1 MSSSVPTV
9 LPQFIA
15 IATAALPTG
24 FQVFEGTTLQPYV
37 SPQTLMI
44 TGVRFTK
51 DAPAEI
57 SPVYRHEEA
66 YAILCSICSS
76 AGNPD
81 QASRMQEAFTLYK
94 DVSVAIANNP
104 NLNNTCRVAWC
115 KQTGYKPTTDQKGFS
130 IGQVSFEV
138 NIQVRVDSLD

>member
-15 IATAALPTG
+15 IVTAALPAG
-24 FQVFEGTTLQPYV
+24 FQVFEGTQMQPFV
-37 SPQTLMI
+37 APQTLMI

-51 DAPAEI
+51 DDPAEI

-66 YAILCSICSS
+66 YAILCSLVSS
-76 AGNPD
+76 AGDPD

-94 DVSVAIANNP
+94 DISIAVASQP
-104 NLNNTCRVAWC
+104 TLNGTCRVAWT
-115 KQTGYKPTTDQKGFS
+115 KQLGYKPTMTANS
-130 IGQVSFEV
+130 MSLGQVDFQV
-138 NIQVRVDSLD
+138 NVTVRVDSLS